1 MQAFGLVNLT
11 IDHSK
16 ITENVHLQLMVFGDE
31 LVTAFREKDYVL
43 KVSNVFEPLKIL
55 FADTQKALEMN

>member
-1 MQAFGLVNLT
+1 MVNLT